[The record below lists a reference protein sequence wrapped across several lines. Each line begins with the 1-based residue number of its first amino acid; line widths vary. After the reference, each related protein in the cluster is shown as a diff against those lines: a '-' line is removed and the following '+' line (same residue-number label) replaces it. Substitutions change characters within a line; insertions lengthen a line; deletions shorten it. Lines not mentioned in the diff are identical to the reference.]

1 MKASRLE
8 VRPVY
13 VYSENRVRAHVFM
26 CMLACHVEWHMRR
39 KLAPM
44 LFEDDDPEG
53 ARAKRATPVAK
64 AEVSD
69 RARVKARSRKTD
81 DGLPAHSFG
90 TLLADLGTPAR
101 NEAARLS
108 RTSPRRAVSLRAAP
122 SAAKTLAA
130 PSPIP
135 WDAPVINTFL
145 FVSPKSI
152 DVSYRI
158 CSASR
163 TKIVVKGRVNKDQT

>member
-8 VRPVY
+8 VRPAC

-26 CMLACHVEWHMRR
+26 RMLAARVEWHMRR

-69 RARVKARSRKTD
+69 RVRDKAGSRKTD
-81 DGLPAHSFG
+81 DGLPAHSFD
-90 TLLADLGTPAR
+90 TLLADLGTLAR
-101 NEAARLS
+101 NEAAMPASPERAFTVLAQPTPLQEKAFRLLEIDPAKQAACRIPFES
-108 RTSPRRAVSLRAAP
+108 RPNRCKAGKISEIFLRS
-122 SAAKTLAA
+122 SA
-130 PSPIP
+130 
-135 WDAPVINTFL
+135 
-145 FVSPKSI
+145 
-152 DVSYRI
+152 
-158 CSASR
+158 
-163 TKIVVKGRVNKDQT
+163 

>member
-1 MKASRLE
+1 VERAFRTMKASRLE

-53 ARAKRATPVAK
+53 ARAKRATPIEK

-69 RARVKARSRKTD
+69 RARDKARSKKTD
-81 DGLPAHSFG
+81 DGLPAHSFD

-101 NEAARLS
+101 NEAAMPASPEHAFTVLAQPTPLQEKAFRLLEID
-108 RTSPRRAVSLRAAP
+108 P
-122 SAAKTLAA
+122 AK
-130 PSPIP
+130 
-135 WDAPVINTFL
+135 
-145 FVSPKSI
+145 
-152 DVSYRI
+152 
-158 CSASR
+158 
-163 TKIVVKGRVNKDQT
+163 